1 MYFFFE
7 VKIGVNV
14 NVYFGMVWFNFVF
27 LLKFI
32 IKKELVVFKYVY

>member
-1 MYFFFE
+1 MYFFLE
-7 VKIGVNV
+7 VKIGV

-32 IKKELVVFKYVY
+32 IKKELVVFKYV

>member
-1 MYFFFE
+1 MYFFLE